1 MSFYFYFTYVIF
13 TRCSYQSCPYKF
25 ASEEI
30 MQQHI
35 LCHTESE
42 TMTKFKCSVCR
53 DVKFTKWRQC
63 SLHLWKKHQIG
74 LYIKHSYT

>member
-1 MSFYFYFTYVIF
+1 
-13 TRCSYQSCPYKF
+13 
-25 ASEEI
+25 

-42 TMTKFKCSVCR
+42 TTTKFKCSVCR

-74 LYIKHSYT
+74 LYIKHSYTQAKQCIKNIKRIYIDKIIFI